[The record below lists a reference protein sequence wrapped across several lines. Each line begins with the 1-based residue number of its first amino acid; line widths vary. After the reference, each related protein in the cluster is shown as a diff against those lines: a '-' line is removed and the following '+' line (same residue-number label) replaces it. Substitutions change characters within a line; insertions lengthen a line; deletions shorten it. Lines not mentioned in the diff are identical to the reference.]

1 MKTRTH
7 LSHANRKGRSS
18 SKAPACRR
26 RKPTWGL
33 RAFYSR
39 STAETRR
46 DWRRFRMT
54 LRPGLERNTQLM
66 PWLIAG

>member
-7 LSHANRKGRSS
+7 LSHANRKGREFLQS
-18 SKAPACRR
+18 PCRR
-26 RKPTWGL
+26 RNPTWGL

-54 LRPGLERNTQLM
+54 LRPGLERNTQ
-66 PWLIAG
+66 AVRG